1 MKEIFERIASCYQ
14 SYCGTGTQFLLF
26 LVTLLFLMTVKHK
39 KKLYTAM
46 IQYSYFILLIMVCPV
61 TAVIIMDYLIGE
73 EVYWRMF
80 WLLPIP
86 IIIAAAGVEMIAY
99 TKKKSRKMWA
109 FFMATVIIMLTG
121 GLVYD
126 TDTVTLAQ
134 NMEKIP
140 QQVEEV
146 CNVISADALQN
157 EIQVKKVVVPKEL
170 LSYIRQYDATIE
182 MPYGRNG
189 IKDKQYLSEDLKQIV
204 DLMEED
210 EVDYFL
216 LSGYLKQEAC
226 NYLVLDKE
234 RASTELETYGYMQ
247 VAQTGEYMVYRCDD
261 FEKHEWKITQRAS
274 EQMNSMFYTIQSDLG
289 NLIVVDGGWKDD
301 ADDVRQV
308 IKELGNKVDAWIIT
322 HPHKDHAGAF
332 CAIYPDLQG
341 MQIEQV
347 YAVDMAPEDLCE
359 ENAPWDTFETLEAFN
374 SLEIPQLQYVY
385 KGDHLSVA
393 GLEIDILSAYDE
405 YVDENSNDLLNDGS
419 MMFKVNGQKQSMLFC
434 ADVGISLDDY
444 LISAYGSSLKADYI
458 QMGHHG
464 NGGLSKEFY
473 KIVNPKAAFFDA
485 GKDLMDPPKG
495 STWTTPE
502 NREWMENLGAEIY
515 CFEMGDNSVIL
526 E

>member
-1 MKEIFERIASCYQ
+1 MKQIFERIISCYQ

-26 LVTLLFLMTVKHK
+26 LVALFFLMMVKHK
-39 KKLYTAM
+39 KKLYTVM
-46 IQYSYFILLIMVCPV
+46 TQYSCFILLIMICPV

-86 IIIAAAGVEMIAY
+86 IMIAAAGVEVTALA
-99 TKKKSRKMWA
+99 KKRSRKICVLLM
-109 FFMATVIIMLTG
+109 VIAMIMLSG
-121 GLVYD
+121 EWVYD
-126 TDTVTLAQ
+126 SDTITMAQ
-134 NMEKIP
+134 NVEKIP
-140 QQVEEV
+140 EQVEEV
-146 CNVISADALQN
+146 CNAISADALQN
-157 EIQVKKVVVPKEL
+157 EIEVKKVVVPKEL

-189 IKDKQYLSEDLKQIV
+189 IKDNEHLSENLKQIV
-204 DLMEED
+204 DLMGED

-226 NYLVLDKE
+226 NYLVLDKD
-234 RASTELETYGYMQ
+234 RASAELENYGYMQ
-247 VAQTGEYMVYRCDD
+247 VTQTDEYMVYRCDD
-261 FEKHEWKITQRAS
+261 LEKHEWKITQRSS
-274 EQMNSMFYTIQSDLG
+274 EQLNSMFYTIQSDLG

-301 ADDVRQV
+301 ADDVRKV
-308 IKELGNKVDAWIIT
+308 IRNLGNKVDAWIIT

-332 CAIYPDLQG
+332 CEIYSDLQG

-347 YAVDMAPEDLCE
+347 YAVNMASEELCE

-385 KGDHLSVA
+385 KGDQLSVA
-393 GLEIDILSAYDE
+393 GLEIDILNAYDD

-419 MMFKVNGQKQSMLFC
+419 MMFKVKGQKQSMLFC
-434 ADVGISLDDY
+434 ADVGISLADY
-444 LISAYGSSLKADYI
+444 LISAYGNSLKADYI

-473 KIVNPKAAFFDA
+473 EIVNPDVAFFDA
-485 GKDLMDPPKG
+485 GEDLMNPPEG

-502 NREWMENLGAEIY
+502 NRKWMESLGAEIY